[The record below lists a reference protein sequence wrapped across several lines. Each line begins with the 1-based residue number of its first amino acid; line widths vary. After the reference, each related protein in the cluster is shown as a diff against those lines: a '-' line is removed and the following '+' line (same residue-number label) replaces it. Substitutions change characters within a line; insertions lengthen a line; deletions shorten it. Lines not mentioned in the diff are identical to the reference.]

1 MKKTAILP
9 VFCLILLSFCTGK
22 TDKPITDGQPAPDSA
37 TVEVAEII
45 DTVPKEII
53 IEKELLY
60 DQHTLEDT
68 YPYKDTT
75 REFQW
80 EKIKERLTWLES
92 IQKEPATWS
101 ILQNYRNKNG
111 EAPLSLI
118 HI

>member
-37 TVEVAEII
+37 TVEVTEII

-75 REFQW
+75 RGVPVG
-80 EKIKERLTWLES
+80 KDKGAPNLARIHPERTGHLVDPPE
-92 IQKEPATWS
+92 
-101 ILQNYRNKNG
+101 LQ
-111 EAPLSLI
+111 E
-118 HI
+118 